1 MKYQLS
7 KEEEGL
13 IQLLRVVVGKS
24 KRSVLPKD
32 IDWRRLFDLSESH
45 GVNAVALDGLEKY
58 GVDKVGLKGVSH
70 ELTTHM
76 FQWIGVALR
85 IEQDYE
91 RKLVVVEQLI
101 KLWKSYGIRQL
112 L

>member
-1 MKYQLS
+1 
-7 KEEEGL
+7 
-13 IQLLRVVVGKS
+13 
-24 KRSVLPKD
+24 
-32 IDWRRLFDLSESH
+32 
-45 GVNAVALDGLEKY
+45 
-58 GVDKVGLKGVSH
+58 
-70 ELTTHM
+70 M